1 MNGSKEAFALALAER
16 FPEFRMA
23 YEEHL
28 EGYGEV
34 LGHVFFDVLHRAL
47 VPLLWLNEDREKI
60 GKYIEFLE
68 DMYANG
74 DGEVRNIVEVTILE
88 VLGDEETV
96 LRNAFSCF
104 SEDLMTAAQSV
115 ERSWG
120 RRDIRIWH
128 KSGRVRYDWDWP
140 QRPL

>member
-23 YEEHL
+23 YQEHL
-28 EGYGEV
+28 EGYGEI

-47 VPLLWLNEDREKI
+47 VPLLRLNEDREKI

-96 LRNAFSCF
+96 LRNAFAYF

-115 ERSWG
+115 
-120 RRDIRIWH
+120 
-128 KSGRVRYDWDWP
+128 
-140 QRPL
+140 

>member
-1 MNGSKEAFALALAER
+1 MNGSKETFALELAER
-16 FPEFRMA
+16 FPEFRSA

-28 EGYGEV
+28 EDYGEV
-34 LGHVFFDVLHRAL
+34 LGHTFFDVLHCAL
-47 VPLLWLNEDREKI
+47 MPLLRLNEDGEKI
-60 GKYIEFLE
+60 GQYIEFLE

-74 DGEVRNIVEVTILE
+74 DDDVRNIVEVTILE

-96 LRNAFSCF
+96 LRNAFSYF

-115 ERSWG
+115 EKGWG

-128 KSGRVRYDWDWP
+128 KNGGVRYDWEWP
-140 QRPL
+140 QRPV